1 MSDTLRVQGEPQDF
15 LLYRS
20 SDGHVHVQY
29 RLEYETIWL
38 TQQQISELFCT
49 TPQNITMHLTK
60 INERSTAS

>member
-1 MSDTLRVQGEPQDF
+1 MNDMLNVQGDPRDF

-20 SDGHVHVQY
+20 SDEHIHVQC
-29 RLEYETIWL
+29 RLEDETIWL